1 MKMAEL
7 RRITDKVH
15 HVHGLVEKYAA
26 TKNPQHARRQTLP
39 IKRAFGKLKL
49 ELMGAGFDTLSQL
62 AGSMELAA
70 GRGGSQ
76 RNKVRILREG
86 VGSMRFQMDQE
97 QRKLAA
103 EDQRAQREEAR
114 QAKEDAGEAG
124 PTPPAQ
130 DES

>member
-1 MKMAEL
+1 MKLAEL
-7 RRITDKVH
+7 RKLTDKVH

-26 TKNPQHARRQTLP
+26 AKTAQQARRQVLP
-39 IKRAFGKLKL
+39 LKRAFGKLKL

-86 VGSMRFQMDQE
+86 VGSLRFQMEQE
-97 QRKLAA
+97 QRNVKAG
-103 EDQRAQREEAR
+103 EQRQQRKAEEAEG
-114 QAKEDAGEAG
+114 AEEAEHETAGNDG
-124 PTPPAQ
+124 G
-130 DES
+130 